1 VDVSVVISTKNRR
14 EGLLTCLAHLEQ
26 QTFPAARF
34 EVVLVDAGSTDD
46 TFDTISRYA
55 EGAPVRT
62 RCVRMETGGTPAG
75 RNVGAREA
83 EGRWLLFLDSKL
95 FASPNLIERHVR
107 AQERCGGNVAIV
119 GSVSPHP
126 QMEAG
131 SFNRWFMPDPGI
143 EFAEQRAL
151 PYLTWRRANMSLPRS
166 LFLDAGGFDESF
178 QFAQFSDAE
187 LAWRL
192 SRQDAQG
199 FYAPEAHAYVFV
211 PTSFEQERR
220 RQYAKGYSLHAL
232 LQRTG
237 DTSLLSRYGLSDS
250 RFCEGL
256 KSLAMPVYIRA
267 CTRADEKS
275 RLFSR
280 LYPRILRHDLCTG
293 YTDARRGREPR
304 RGDMDV

>member
-1 VDVSVVISTKNRR
+1 MDVSVVISTRNRR

-26 QTFPAARF
+26 QSFPAARF
-34 EVVLVDAGSTDD
+34 EVVIIDAGSTDD
-46 TFDTISRYA
+46 TFDLISRYA

-62 RCVRMETGGTPAG
+62 RCIRLETGGTPAG
-75 RNVGAREA
+75 RNLGAREA

-107 AQERCGGNVAIV
+107 AQERYGDKVAIV

-126 QMEAG
+126 QMETG

-143 EFAEQRAL
+143 DFSEQRPL
-151 PYLTWRRANMSLPRS
+151 PYLTWRRANMSLSRQM
-166 LFLDAGGFDESF
+166 FLDAGGFDESF

-192 SRQDAQG
+192 CRQKAQG
-199 FYAPEAHAYVFV
+199 FYAPKARAYVFV

-232 LQRTG
+232 VQRTG
-237 DTSLLSRYGLSDS
+237 DTTLLE
-250 RFCEGL
+250 RFGVNKKRRCEGL
-256 KSLAMPVYIRA
+256 RSLVMPLYIRA

-275 RLFSR
+275 RMFGR
-280 LYPRILRHDLCTG
+280 LYPRILRHDFCMG
-293 YTDARRGREPR
+293 YTDALCGREPR
-304 RGDMDV
+304 RGEMDV